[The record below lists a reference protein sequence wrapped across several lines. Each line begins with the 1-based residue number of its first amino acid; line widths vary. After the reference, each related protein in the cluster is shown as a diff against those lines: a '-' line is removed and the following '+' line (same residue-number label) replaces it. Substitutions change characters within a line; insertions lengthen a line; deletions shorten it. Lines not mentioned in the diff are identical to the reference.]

1 VSTPEL
7 LASYWTICGAAEPH
21 TDREYSPFGLA
32 ERAASASRAGFT
44 GLGIWHADLAHLRGK
59 HSLAEM
65 KQILADHGIKHL
77 ELEFLTD
84 WFVDG
89 EKRKASDINRR
100 MMLESAAALGARH
113 IKVGDFFK
121 TSVPM
126 PKLIEEFAQLCAE
139 GRDHGTR
146 IVFEFMPFSRIDSV
160 KEAREL
166 VEGAAQPNGG
176 ICVDLWHVVKLG
188 IPFADVAAVPA
199 PYLMS
204 IELNDGFLKAP
215 AGMDMVTETTCHRA
229 FCGEGQMDVRGFVAQ
244 VRDAY
249 AGPWGI
255 EVLNK
260 AQRAWPL
267 DELTSRAYV
276 TTMAQFPRPPR
287 G

>member
-1 VSTPEL
+1 MPAPEL

-21 TDREYSPFGLA
+21 SEREYSPFGLR

-44 GLGIWHADLAHLRGK
+44 GLGIWHADLAHLRRQ
-59 HSLAEM
+59 HSLPEM
-65 KQILADHGIKHL
+65 KQILDDHGIRHI

-89 EKRKASDINRR
+89 DKRKASDVTRR
-100 MMLESAAALGARH
+100 LLLESAAGLGARH

-121 TSVPM
+121 TPVPM
-126 PKLIEEFAQLCAE
+126 PKLIEEFAKLCAE
-139 GRDHGTR
+139 ARDHGTR
-146 IVFEFMPFSRIDSV
+146 IVFEFMPFSRIETLAD
-160 KEAREL
+160 AIEL
-166 VEGAAQPNGG
+166 TAGAAQPNGG

-188 IPFADVAAVPA
+188 IPYSAVATIPK

-204 IELNDGFLKAP
+204 MEINDGYLKAP
-215 AGMDMVTETTCHRA
+215 AGMDLVTETTCHRA
-229 FCGEGQMDVRGFVAQ
+229 FCGAGEFDVRGFVNALRP
-244 VRDAY
+244 VY

-267 DELTSRAYV
+267 DELTTRAFA
-276 TTMAQFPRPPR
+276 TTR
-287 G
+287 GMFRD